1 MHKMF
6 TRSTMFVLIGTAI
19 LVCSVLLS
27 RWIGLE
33 RGVIANVFAEG
44 VNIAAWVALWEAL
57 AVFLVDWYPRRK
69 QMRIYLTLA
78 QAPLLFR

>member
-1 MHKMF
+1 MQRMF
-6 TRSTMFVLIGTAI
+6 TRSGIFFVVGIAI
-19 LVCSVLLS
+19 LVSSVLLN
-27 RWIGLE
+27 RWLGVE
-33 RGVIANVFAEG
+33 RNVVANTFAEG

-69 QMRIYLTLA
+69 QVRIYTALA